1 MTPDEARTLR
11 CGNRVILWRGFGF
24 SYGNVEKVTDYG
36 FEVLWDRSQ
45 QTSSY
50 TLTRHRTDSAA
61 PSQFRQS
68 LRTNPAVLN
77 ALRAAPPGVPVPARQ
92 YGIPDVAAW
101 PLPF

>member
-50 TLTRHRTDSAA
+50 TFDSTPDRLRRTESIA
-61 PSQFRQS
+61 PKPRI
-68 LRTNPAVLN
+68 NPAVLN
-77 ALRAAPPGVPVPARQ
+77 ALRVAPPGVAVH
-92 YGIPDVAAW
+92 AAQDGTG
-101 PLPF
+101 